1 MGVFAA
7 DDSFGL
13 PCSKKRKM
21 VQSDSCLAKAL
32 GDSISQIVTSAK
44 NIKAYVWKSENHKDI
59 KINVKRLNKSQRG
72 ILHFILADSCMVK
85 SNAIV
90 YGKFIPCLGFVL
102 KKSCSKKVY
111 IDVDLGLGKWA
122 VSDSKGKL
130 LKQFDI
136 EGNDLLRFSTM
147 LYPSDKFIMVYTI
160 TDRANEKIYAY
171 NFRFPFCLL

>member
-1 MGVFAA
+1 MKKIFSQCLWVFLLLMTVSACHAA
-7 DDSFGL
+7 KSA
-13 PCSKKRKM
+13 KM

-59 KINVKRLNKSQRG
+59 KTNAKRLNKSQRG

-85 SNAIV
+85 GNAIV
-90 YGKFIPCLGFVL
+90 YGKFTPCLGFVF

-136 EGNDLLRFSTM
+136 EGNDLLRFSAM
-147 LYPSDKFIMVYTI
+147 LYPSDEFIMW
-160 TDRANEKIYAY
+160 IYKSRQ
-171 NFRFPFCLL
+171 NK

>member
-1 MGVFAA
+1 MKKIFSQFLYVFLLLMTVSACHAA
-7 DDSFGL
+7 KHS
-13 PCSKKRKM
+13 PK
-21 VQSDSCLAKAL
+21 VQADSCLVKVL

-44 NIKAYVWKSENHKDI
+44 SIKAYVWKSENYKDI
-59 KINVKRLNKSQRG
+59 KTNAKRLNKSQRG

-85 SNAIV
+85 GNAIV
-90 YGKFIPCLGFVL
+90 YGKFTPCLGFVF

-136 EGNDLLRFSTM
+136 EGNDLLRFSAM
-147 LYPSDKFIMVYTI
+147 LYPSDEFIMW
-160 TDRANEKIYAY
+160 IYKSRQ
-171 NFRFPFCLL
+171 NK